1 MNGPVNKR
9 AIVVLFTI
17 ILSSPSASTFSQAAV
32 LLEYSA
38 EYEASANGLAATAT
52 RSLINVSEN
61 TYRLSN
67 SLEASF
73 AGKTFANLNQ
83 ASEFILEDNKII
95 PQNYFYQL
103 MGISRTS
110 HTISFNWDAK
120 IALSMEDDENW
131 QLPLSDGVID
141 QLSYQIA
148 MRQALIDKS
157 GSQTT
162 FSYDIVDG
170 DAIET
175 QQYRVVGEE
184 VLPTPLGELN
194 TLKLERIREAS
205 DERVT
210 KIWLAVDWNYLL
222 TRIEQLNSS
231 GLRIVLEL
239 KSAKINGEIVR
250 TEK

>member
-1 MNGPVNKR
+1 MNGPVSKR

-17 ILSSPSASTFSQAAV
+17 ILSSPSASIFSQAAV

-103 MGISRTS
+103 MGIMGTS
-110 HTISFNWDAK
+110 HTIFFNWDAK
-120 IALSMEDDENW
+120 IALSMEDGENW

-148 MRQALIDKS
+148 MRLALIDNS

-162 FSYDIVDG
+162 FSYNIVDG

-175 QQYRVVGEE
+175 QQYRLVGEE

-210 KIWLAVDWNYLL
+210 KIWLAADWNYLL

-250 TEK
+250 AEK

>member
-1 MNGPVNKR
+1 MNGPVNKK
-9 AIVVLFTI
+9 AITVLFII
-17 ILSSPSASTFSQAAV
+17 ILSSPFASTLLQAAV

-38 EYEASANGLAATAT
+38 EYEASANGLSATAT

-95 PQNYFYQL
+95 PQNYSYQL

-110 HTISFNWDAK
+110 HTIFFNWDAK

-141 QLSYQIA
+141 QLSYQTA
-148 MRQALIDKS
+148 MRQALINKA

-170 DAIET
+170 DTIET

-194 TLKLERIREAS
+194 TLKLERVREAG
-205 DERVT
+205 DERAT

-222 TRIEQLNSS
+222 TRIEHVNSS
-231 GLRIVLEL
+231 GLRIVLVL
-239 KSAKINGEIVR
+239 KSAELNGEIVR